1 LRRRGERGLRD
12 RRRGFFESPTVV
24 TCFHDVAVVSQAV
37 EQCGRHLCIA
47 EHAGPFTEREIGGD
61 DDGGALVKP
70 ADEME
75 QQLAAGSGERQVA
88 EFVEDEEVHVGQ
100 MIGDP
105 VDAGEYYSRVAPF
118 FETASPKYDW
128 LNRIVPVGVG
138 QRGPTDVSYTVHEL
152 L

>member
-1 LRRRGERGLRD
+1 MRSSSLHRRTRW
-12 RRRGFFESPTVV
+12 
-24 TCFHDVAVVSQAV
+24 A
-37 EQCGRHLCIA
+37 
-47 EHAGPFTEREIGGD
+47 FTEREIGGD

-75 QQLAAGSGERQVA
+75 QQLAAGLGERQVA
-88 EFVEDEEVHVGQ
+88 EFVEDEEVHAGQ

-105 VDAGEYYSRVAPF
+105 VDAGEYYFRVAPF